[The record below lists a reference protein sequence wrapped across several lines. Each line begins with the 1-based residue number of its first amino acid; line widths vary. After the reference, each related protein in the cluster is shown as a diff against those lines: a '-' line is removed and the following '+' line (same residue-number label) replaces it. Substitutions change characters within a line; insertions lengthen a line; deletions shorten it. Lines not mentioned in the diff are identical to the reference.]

1 MMFQFVAREKDYLK
15 ALHVQMLPYF
25 LYLLRRFISTVQPRE
40 CAKITLPPIITR
52 CPSEYIVC

>member
-25 LYLLRRFISTVQPRE
+25 LYLLRRFILTVQPHER
-40 CAKITLPPIITR
+40 AKI
-52 CPSEYIVC
+52 